1 MNDPGI
7 ETKGP
12 MTHAPNTGRFAY
24 TGRELE
30 AMAAASNYHR
40 WILAVFKPFL
50 GRHLVEVGAGLGSF
64 SELILGQH
72 PCETLSLVE
81 PSDEMHRELAG
92 RTWPTQTTTQVDTY
106 HANFIDAA
114 SLIKAKQ
121 TPDSVIY
128 VNVLEHIAED
138 EIELQAVH
146 QTLSDN
152 GRIFLFVPALQ
163 WLYGSFDERVGHVRR
178 YSKRQLEEKL
188 ARSGFKILQSSYFDL
203 AGVAPWWI
211 KYRLLKSA
219 TMGQRGVR
227 FYDRFIVPAARRIES
242 AAAPPIGKNVI
253 VVAQKS

>member
-1 MNDPGI
+1 MNERNSESKQLSPSASDG
-7 ETKGP
+7 
-12 MTHAPNTGRFAY
+12 AFAY

-30 AMAAASNYHR
+30 AMAEASNYHR

-50 GRHLVEVGAGLGSF
+50 GRHVVEVGAGLGSF
-64 SELILGQH
+64 SALILGQH

-81 PSDEMHRELAG
+81 PSDEMHRELAE
-92 RTWPTQTTTQVDTY
+92 RTWRTHTTTQVETY

-114 SLIKAKQ
+114 SLIKARQ

-128 VNVLEHIAED
+128 VNVLEHIAD
-138 EIELQAVH
+138 DVLELETVR
-146 QTLSDN
+146 QTLSDD

-163 WLYGSFDERVGHVRR
+163 WLYGAFDERVGHVRR
-178 YSKRQLEEKL
+178 YSKRQLEDKL
-188 ARSGFKILQSSYFDL
+188 ERSGFKTLRSSYFDL

-219 TMGQRGVR
+219 TMGQRGVK

-242 AAAPPIGKNVI
+242 ISSPPIGKNVI
-253 VVAQKS
+253 VIAQKS